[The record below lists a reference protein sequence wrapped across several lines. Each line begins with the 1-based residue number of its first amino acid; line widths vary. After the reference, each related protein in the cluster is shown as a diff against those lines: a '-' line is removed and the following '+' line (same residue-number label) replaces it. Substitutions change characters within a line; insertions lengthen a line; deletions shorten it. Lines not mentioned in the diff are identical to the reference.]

1 MSGPLSIRHRI
12 EVEYDGGPFAGWQ
25 RQDTALSVQQV
36 LEEAGEQLSGGK
48 APCYGAGRT
57 DAGVHAIAMTA
68 HIDLAKPMDSWAV
81 MNALNAIARPHP
93 IAVLHAEPVDDSFH
107 ARFSCIERRYV
118 YKVIQRRAPLALEAR
133 RFWQVPRDLNVAAM
147 QEAANHLVGHHD
159 FTTFRSAHCQSKSPV
174 KSINEITLVESG
186 AVIEVQ
192 LRAQSFLHN
201 QVRSIV
207 GTLERVGSGRWQPND
222 VKEALEAKDRSRCGP
237 VAPAH
242 GLYFEKAIYDEGA

>member
-25 RQDTALSVQQV
+25 RQDNAPSVQQV

-48 APCYGAGRT
+48 THCYGAGRT

-93 IAVLHAEPVDDSFH
+93 ITVLSAEPVDDSFH
-107 ARFSCIERRYV
+107 ARFSCIERRYL
-118 YKVIQRRAPLALEAR
+118 YRIIRRRAPLALEAGR
-133 RFWQVPRDLNVAAM
+133 LWQVPHSLDAAAM
-147 QEAANHLVGHHD
+147 QEAADHLVGHHD

-174 KSINEITLVESG
+174 KSITEISLTEHGSTIDVRM
-186 AVIEVQ
+186 
-192 LRAQSFLHN
+192 RAPSFLHN

-207 GTLERVGSGRWQPND
+207 GTLERVGAGRWQPSD
-222 VKEALEAKDRSRCGP
+222 VRDALEAEDRSRCGP

-242 GLYFEKAIYDEGA
+242 GLYFEKAIYDDA